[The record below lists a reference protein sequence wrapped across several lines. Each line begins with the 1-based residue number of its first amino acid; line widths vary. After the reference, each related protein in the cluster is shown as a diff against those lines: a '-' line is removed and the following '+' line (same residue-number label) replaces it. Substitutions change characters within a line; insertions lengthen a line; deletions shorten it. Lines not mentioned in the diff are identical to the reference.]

1 MKTYVKLI
9 SFTAAMGFVFVVAYA
24 SGMLVDTTGT
34 LWQSLAPKIG
44 LLPPDKVFQWVWI
57 IVYALFVTMLTP
69 TVANRKYRG
78 VLPLWAVVGALNI
91 LWCAAFFRLGLP
103 LFAFSVLIIE
113 TALLSVIT
121 DFYIRNSRYLWIPMI
136 PVLAWYLFAAVLNF
150 DALM

>member
-1 MKTYVKLI
+1 M
-9 SFTAAMGFVFVVAYA
+9 
-24 SGMLVDTTGT
+24 
-34 LWQSLAPKIG
+34 
-44 LLPPDKVFQWVWI
+44 
-57 IVYALFVTMLTP
+57 
-69 TVANRKYRG
+69 
-78 VLPLWAVVGALNI
+78 VVGALNI